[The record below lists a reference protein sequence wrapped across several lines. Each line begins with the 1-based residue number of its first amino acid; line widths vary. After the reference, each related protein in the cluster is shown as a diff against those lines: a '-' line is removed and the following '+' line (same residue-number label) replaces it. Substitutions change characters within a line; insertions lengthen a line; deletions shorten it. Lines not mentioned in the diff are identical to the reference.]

1 MRTLYENRK
10 DDFYCRDSSRS
21 GKTMGFIS
29 HLHYHI
35 ELGFVRK
42 GRSRVTVDSTVYE
55 VNGGDIIT
63 IFPHQIHGIETLEH
77 EDYTLLVINPDILP
91 ELSYS
96 LTSGQ
101 PVSNLL
107 SGGAKDPEL
116 SSLIERIVALYYEET
131 SLFREVTLH
140 GYLLAFFGKLLSMM
154 PLQDIK
160 TKEND
165 VLGSILNYCI
175 LHSSEPLSLS
185 ILERE
190 LHISKCYISH
200 IIGEKLNM
208 GFNEYVNSIRVSNA
222 CKQLRK
228 THLSITEVCER
239 VGFNTLRTF
248 NRAFQKQMGMTPS
261 QYRMEKQGKKPSPDR
276 TNAKRET
283 ENTGNS

>member
-21 GKTMGFIS
+21 SKTMGFIS

-35 ELGFVRK
+35 ELGFIRK
-42 GRSRVTVDSTVYE
+42 GHSRVTVDSTVYE
-55 VNGGDIIT
+55 VEGGDIIA

-96 LTSGQ
+96 FTSGQ
-101 PVSNLL
+101 PISNLL
-107 SGGAKDPEL
+107 KNGAKDPEL
-116 SSLIERIVALYYEET
+116 SSIIDRIVALYYEEP
-131 SLFREVTLH
+131 SPFREVTLH

-154 PLQDIK
+154 PLQ
-160 TKEND
+160 TVQTREND

-175 LHSSEPLSLS
+175 LHSAEPLSLS
-185 ILERE
+185 ILEKE

-200 IIGEKLNM
+200 VIGEKLSM
-208 GFNEYVNSIRVSNA
+208 GFNEYVNSIRISNA

-228 THLSITEVCER
+228 TQLPITEICEL

-248 NRAFQKQMGMTPS
+248 NRAFQKQMGITPS
-261 QYRMEKQGKKPSPDR
+261 QYRQEKRQGKNPER
-276 TNAKRET
+276 KRLGHKK
-283 ENTGNS
+283 ENS